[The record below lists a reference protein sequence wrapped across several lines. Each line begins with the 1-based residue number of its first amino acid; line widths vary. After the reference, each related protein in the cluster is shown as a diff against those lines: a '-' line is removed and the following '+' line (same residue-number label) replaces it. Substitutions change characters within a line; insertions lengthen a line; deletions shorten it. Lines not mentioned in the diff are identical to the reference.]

1 MNSVSFFEYSYF
13 TAKTA
18 TTATGAGG
26 NTTVNLRPAAGERWI
41 IAWAAGYQ
49 DDAARD
55 CIWYLV
61 GSPDGTMELSRKTAL
76 AANTVLELYGANEA
90 ALNHWYALPII
101 ATYDVYPQFYVTGA
115 AAAKNVYIRALI
127 YRLRGTGEWG
137 NT

>member
-1 MNSVSFFEYSYF
+1 MMSIFEYAYF

-18 TTATGAGG
+18 TTASGAGG
-26 NTTVNLRPAAGERWI
+26 NTTVNLRPASGERWI
-41 IAWAAGYQ
+41 VAWAAGYH
-49 DDAARD
+49 DDAAGRD
-55 CIWYLV
+55 AIWYIV
-61 GSPDGTMELSRKTAL
+61 GSPDGTVELSRKTAL

-90 ALNHWYALPII
+90 ALNHWYRLPIV
-101 ATYDVYPQFYVTGA
+101 ASYDIYPQFYVSAA